1 MFGRKSP
8 SIRHEAGKIR
18 DQRGFTLIELMV
30 TIAVLAILLVVAVPG
45 FDLVRNVS
53 RLSAG
58 ANDVVTGLQLARSEA
73 IRRNARV
80 VFCQSGDAVT
90 CSDSAAW
97 TGWIVA
103 TDRNAD
109 GDFADAEEVIRTG
122 TIAGGM
128 QVRGSPAFANTAG
141 RVTFGSD
148 GMAPGI
154 GGAAL
159 LTATVAVCIATNS
172 PPENQRLV
180 HIIAGGRTAVAR
192 GNGAGACP
200 QPANLEA

>member
-1 MFGRKSP
+1 MFYRKS
-8 SIRHEAGKIR
+8 SLIRQGVRASLHP
-18 DQRGFTLIELMV
+18 RGFTLIELMV

-45 FDLVRNVS
+45 FDMVRNVS

-58 ANDVVTGLQLARSEA
+58 ANDMVTGLQLARAES

-80 VFCQSGDAVT
+80 VFCQSADGLTCADAG
-90 CSDSAAW
+90 AW

-109 GDFADAEEVIRTG
+109 GDFGDADEIIRTG
-122 TIAGGM
+122 TIGPGLVV
-128 QVRGSPAFANTAG
+128 QGSPAFGITNG

-148 GMAPGI
+148 GMAPGV

-159 LTATVAVCIATNS
+159 LTATVAVCIATTS
-172 PPENQRLV
+172 PPENRRLV
-180 HIIAGGRTAVAR
+180 HLVAGGRTAVAR
-192 GNGAGACP
+192 DADPACG
-200 QPANLEA
+200 QPADLEA